1 MNNKKEKS
9 LLSRFFSHNITLLV
23 MAFLIAVSAWFIINL
38 SSNAENRTASVDVPI
53 IVELPED
60 AQKEDL
66 KLFGAEGLTATVVV
80 KGNLMATSTV
90 TSSDIQAVAT
100 QNASLLSPGY
110 HTLPIVARQTGI
122 KSNYTIDSVNPSDIT
137 VYVDREK
144 QAEFTID
151 HQITV
156 EHNDEKNNYGNAA
169 LSQTKVILTGP
180 ETEVNEI
187 KSVAVI
193 DTLTEDVTSKEEKLR
208 FFDEEGNEITLDYT
222 TCDVDSVEVSVT
234 VLPIKTI
241 SLGVDVSNAPS
252 DYPKVEISPST
263 IRVAGPQDTLDKIK
277 DSKLTIGTLDFTKLK
292 NESVSERFDI
302 TLPSG
307 CKVVSGETS
316 ASVTMDL
323 NSYNATTVSAKVS
336 NSIDTNNYTTEM
348 VSSGTV
354 DVTICG
360 PEDLINSISAS
371 DVTAV
376 TDYSGLLDD
385 AKAGKT
391 MSLTVPL
398 KVTVGSDYSECW
410 VYGTYTANVNV
421 TKK

>member
-1 MNNKKEKS
+1 M
-9 LLSRFFSHNITLLV
+9 
-23 MAFLIAVSAWFIINL
+23 
-38 SSNAENRTASVDVPI
+38 
-53 IVELPED
+53 
-60 AQKEDL
+60 
-66 KLFGAEGLTATVVV
+66 
-80 KGNLMATSTV
+80 
-90 TSSDIQAVAT
+90 
-100 QNASLLSPGY
+100 
-110 HTLPIVARQTGI
+110 
-122 KSNYTIDSVNPSDIT
+122 
-137 VYVDREK
+137 
-144 QAEFTID
+144 
-151 HQITV
+151 
-156 EHNDEKNNYGNAA
+156 
-169 LSQTKVILTGP
+169 SQTKVILTGP

-307 CKVVSGETS
+307 CKVVSGDTS